1 MKNINFVHV
10 IGTTYIADTEL
21 AKYLGV
27 TNQYLRNEIELYN
40 ATVIGGHNPLTTTPI
55 LAAPQ
60 SFSVKYKLEFLC
72 FHIPY
77 PTKIQKGT
85 YLLSL
90 TDYALFAFHLLES
103 MRIDNNRTEEQKQ
116 ALLDCYS
123 ELRPAFVSAIA
134 ENLSHEQVDVINQ
147 LRNEQERNGFITGF
161 TIAKLLH
168 IDHLLF
174 HDKMYSFYSHSNDGP
189 KIYKQDLVSRK
200 YVMAENPFNNPLA
213 ALGNYSDPTYGF
225 TANNISAL
233 YKVYPQHSD
242 EIGLL
247 EITLYSQC

>member
-10 IGTTYIADTEL
+10 IGTTYIADAEL

-40 ATVIGGHNPLTTTPI
+40 ATVIGGHNPLTTTHI

-116 ALLDCYS
+116 ALFECYS

-134 ENLSHEQVDVINQ
+134 ENLNYEQVDIINQ
-147 LRNEQERNGFITGF
+147 LRNEQERNGFISGF
-161 TIAKLLH
+161 AIAKLLH
-168 IDHLLF
+168 IDHMLF
-174 HDKMYSFYSHSNDGP
+174 HDRMYSFYIHSNDGP
-189 KIYKQDLVSRK
+189 KIYKQDIVSGK
-200 YVMAENPFNNPLA
+200 YVIAVNPFDNPLA
-213 ALGNYSDPTYGF
+213 AFGNYSDPTYGF
-225 TANNISAL
+225 TAKDVGAL
-233 YKVYPQHSD
+233 YRIYPQYGNQL
-242 EIGLL
+242 GLL
-247 EITLYSQC
+247 EISFSS

>member
-1 MKNINFVHV
+1 MRNIHFVHV
-10 IGTTYIADTEL
+10 LGTTYMADSEL

-27 TNQYLRNEIELYN
+27 TIRYLRNEIELYN
-40 ATVIGGHNPLTTTPI
+40 ATVIGGNHPSATTPI
-55 LAAPQ
+55 LGAPQ
-60 SFSVKYKLEFLC
+60 SFRVKYKLEFLC
-72 FHIPY
+72 FSIPY

-90 TDYALFAFHLLES
+90 TDYALFTFHLSES
-103 MRIDNNRTEEQKQ
+103 MRLDNKRTEEQKQ
-116 ALLDCYS
+116 ALLECYS

-161 TIAKLLH
+161 TIARLLH
-168 IDHLLF
+168 LDHTRF
-174 HDKMYSFYSHSNDGP
+174 HDRMYLFYSHSNNSP
-189 KIYKQDLVSRK
+189 IIYKQDLNSQK
-200 YVMAENPFNNPLA
+200 YVMAVNPFDNPLA
-213 ALGNYSDPTYGF
+213 ALGNYGDPTYGF
-225 TANNISAL
+225 KANDVSAL

>member
-1 MKNINFVHV
+1 MRNIHFVHV
-10 IGTTYIADTEL
+10 LGTTYMADSEL

-27 TNQYLRNEIELYN
+27 TIQYLRNEIELYN
-40 ATVIGGHNPLTTTPI
+40 ATVIGGYNPLTTTPI

-103 MRIDNNRTEEQKQ
+103 LRLDNKRTEEQKQ
-116 ALLDCYS
+116 ALLECYS
-123 ELRPAFVSAIA
+123 ELRPAFVNAIA
-134 ENLSHEQVDVINQ
+134 KNLNHEEVDIINQ
-147 LRNEQERNGFITGF
+147 LRDVKELNSFIPGF

-168 IDHLLF
+168 IDHMIF
-174 HDKMYSFYSHSNDGP
+174 HDRMYSFYSHSNDGP
-189 KIYKQDLVSRK
+189 QIYKQDLVSHK
-200 YVMAENPFNNPLA
+200 YIIEVNPFDNPLV
-213 ALGNYSDPTYGF
+213 ALGNYSAPTYGF
-225 TANNISAL
+225 TAKDISAL
-233 YKVYPQHSD
+233 YRVYPQYGNQL
-242 EIGLL
+242 GLL
-247 EITLYSQC
+247 EISINSLY